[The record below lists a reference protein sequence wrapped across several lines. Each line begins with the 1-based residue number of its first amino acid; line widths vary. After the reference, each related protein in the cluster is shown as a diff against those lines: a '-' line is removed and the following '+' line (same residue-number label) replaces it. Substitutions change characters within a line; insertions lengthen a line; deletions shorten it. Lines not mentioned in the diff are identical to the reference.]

1 MLRVRIAPNDLEVMD
16 GSSLVGLS
24 TSGGVSA
31 YVVEPMEV
39 RYVFRWLVDGGLG
52 CDCHG
57 AASNAVVVSV
67 AGLMEGEYDQAEG
80 A

>member
-1 MLRVRIAPNDLEVMD
+1 MLTVRMAPNDLEVLD

-24 TSGGVSA
+24 TTGGVSA
-31 YVVEPMEV
+31 YLVQAMDV
-39 RYVFRWLVDGGLG
+39 RYVFRWLVDGEVG
-52 CDCHG
+52 CDAHG

-67 AGLMEGEYDQAEG
+67 AGLMEGKHDQCEG